1 MFLSDVFRDL
11 KRKNVRMRMGVVPEY
26 GGAHINL
33 DEEFLLKLKSLE
45 FLATESSSIF
55 KSEIVF

>member
-11 KRKNVRMRMGVVPEY
+11 KRKNVRMRMGVVSEY